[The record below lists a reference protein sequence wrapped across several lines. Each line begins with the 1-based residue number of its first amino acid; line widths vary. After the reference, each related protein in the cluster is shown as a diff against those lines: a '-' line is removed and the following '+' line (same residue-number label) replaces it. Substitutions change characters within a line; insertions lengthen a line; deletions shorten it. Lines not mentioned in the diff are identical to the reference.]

1 MADGIGYIADTCP
14 RPAPFA
20 FSRLSHLVA
29 ARIGGFHRDAIA
41 LCDVFSRLRVE
52 VMLLHVRFD
61 REAIAARASLPML
74 FR

>member
-1 MADGIGYIADTCP
+1 
-14 RPAPFA
+14 
-20 FSRLSHLVA
+20 
-29 ARIGGFHRDAIA
+29 
-41 LCDVFSRLRVE
+41 